1 MPAQKEERK
10 KINFMV
16 SKKLL
21 EELSA
26 FVPQGQRSDFV
37 NEALKEA
44 LDLFRRRK
52 SVENMEKLRQEMKI
66 TISNDELIKLKNYG
80 RE

>member
-1 MPAQKEERK
+1 
-10 KINFMV
+10 
-16 SKKLL
+16 
-21 EELSA
+21 
-26 FVPQGQRSDFV
+26 V